1 MKQISILC
9 FLFLFGL
16 GAFSQN
22 EKLDESVLECHYKLV
37 MQKDTVRKSDLV
49 EDDMVLRVGR
59 TTSQFFS
66 RYTFYHDSLW
76 ADPEGIKIAQD
87 LSLEALMS
95 PDPSRVF
102 GARTTK
108 DYLYKNYPEGKMTI
122 YAKDFIHVNFFYEE
136 NYIPQEWIVRDST
149 KQILGYDCK
158 KAECEFRG
166 RHWITWFA
174 VDIPIKNGPWKLN
187 GLPGLILEAYD
198 SKMDYHYTATRI
210 DEKPVSPVILYK
222 FEDNQ
227 EMKTERK
234 IYNYTLQKFMTGAP
248 AEELELIQEALK
260 KGIPLKYVQRSPRRL
275 LYDFLER
282 DHLTP

>member
-1 MKQISILC
+1 MKHINIL
-9 FLFLFGL
+9 LFLLFTP

-22 EKLDESVLECHYKLV
+22 KQLDESVLECRYLLV
-37 MQKDTVRKSDLV
+37 MQKDTVRKSNPV
-49 EDDMVLRVGR
+49 EDDMVLRVGK

-66 RYTFYHDSLW
+66 RHTFYHDSLW
-76 ADPEGIKIAQD
+76 VDPNGRKIAED
-87 LSLEALMS
+87 LSIESLMS
-95 PDPSRVF
+95 PNPSLAF

-108 DYLYKNYPEGKMTI
+108 DYLYKNYPEGKMTTFTN
-122 YAKDFIHVNFFYEE
+122 DFIHVNFFYEE
-136 NYIPQEWIVRDST
+136 NYNPQEWIVRDST

-166 RHWITWFA
+166 RHWIAWFA
-174 VDIPIKNGPWKLN
+174 VDIPVKNGPWKLN

-198 SKMDYHYTATRI
+198 SKMDYHYTATSI
-210 DEKPVSPVILYK
+210 DEKPVSPVMLYK

-234 IYNYTLQKFMTGAP
+234 IYNYTLEKYLMGAH
-248 AEELELIQEALK
+248 AEDLELIQEAIK
-260 KGIPLKYVQRSPRRL
+260 KGIPLKFVRRRTRKST
-275 LYDFLER
+275 YDFLER